1 MRVGKRHGSGRP
13 AGTPNRATEAHKA
26 RICDL
31 AKDYAEAALEAL
43 VSIAR
48 NGASEAARVSAACAI
63 LDRAYGKPQAQKTV
77 EVDHEPIVFRW
88 ER

>member
-1 MRVGKRHGSGRP
+1 MRGGKRQGSGRP

-63 LDRAYGKPQAQKTV
+63 LDRAYGKPQARKAV

>member
-1 MRVGKRHGSGRP
+1 MRGGKRHGSGRP

-31 AKDYAEAALEAL
+31 AKDCAEAALETL

-63 LDRAYGKPQAQKTV
+63 LDRAYGKPQAHKVV
-77 EVDHEPIVFRW
+77 EVNHELIVFRW

>member
-1 MRVGKRHGSGRP
+1 MRGGKRQGAGRP

-48 NGASEAARVSAACAI
+48 NDASEATQHYPKANLFRQKSADDPKQ
-63 LDRAYGKPQAQKTV
+63 LRP
-77 EVDHEPIVFRW
+77 HLSRLF
-88 ER
+88 